1 MPTPANATNPCR
13 QQAFVPAVVA
23 SGDGSTVVVTYY
35 DFRNDTNTPAGFEA
49 TDYFAIYCDTTGNCA
64 NPANWG
70 NEQRVTNTSF
80 NILDAPEAGGHFLG
94 DYMGLAASGPS
105 TTYPVFGMTTGKN
118 TTADFTRALFDS
130 RVRVME

>member
-1 MPTPANATNPCR
+1 M
-13 QQAFVPAVVA
+13 
-23 SGDGSTVVVTYY
+23 
-35 DFRNDTNTPAGFEA
+35 
-49 TDYFAIYCDTTGNCA
+49 
-64 NPANWG
+64 
-70 NEQRVTNTSF
+70 TNTSF
-80 NILDAPEAGGHFLG
+80 NILNAPEAGGHFLG